1 MNKIVPEAKV
11 PSYSKLLKF
20 YISGVCKK
28 KKKKEIPELENV
40 NKRFSLYIK
49 NNYNNSAACENT
61 QRTMQKCQFYD
72 MYVCV

>member
-28 KKKKEIPELENV
+28 KKKE
-40 NKRFSLYIK
+40 R
-49 NNYNNSAACENT
+49 NT
-61 QRTMQKCQFYD
+61 RIGKCK
-72 MYVCV
+72 